1 MIIIIKLL
9 LLINITLIVFLILV
23 LYKYI
28 IAAKAL
34 PTSQLNYLFLE
45 IEKEKIISEDLEK
58 VKPSLIKVKNN
69 TQIKLNTIKVQLLNI
84 SFSISEVLK

>member
-1 MIIIIKLL
+1 MIIITKLL

-34 PTSQLNYLFLE
+34 HTSQLNYLFLE